1 MLKPRWKTLLV
12 TSLVMDPVFAPF
24 FVRSTLDG
32 WLRRAGTLYMVAAL
46 VVVLWEIV
54 ARLPSGREAESSDLF

>member
-12 TSLVMDPVFAPF
+12 TFLVVGPVFAPF
-24 FVRSTLDG
+24 FVSSTLDG

-46 VVVLWEIV
+46 VAVLWEIV
-54 ARLPSGREAESSDLF
+54 VRLRQGD